1 MFVAYF
7 TSSKKFC
14 HRSLNWLK
22 TQECINKLWG
32 IIHRNGKQQ
41 QQQLHKTKY
50 YYIQNMHKSQ
60 RYYVEKKKTDTK

>member
-1 MFVAYF
+1 MFVASF

-41 QQQLHKTKY
+41 QQLHKTKY